1 MSDDAPPGT
10 AADPAAVYLA
20 RCLIADHGYVPGH
33 VAEAAPLAEAC
44 DIVLT
49 SGNEDGLVIACI
61 VDRDRHPGRRFELP
75 ADRLEEIADACRH
88 HAGRFLGL
96 RRMTTVEIWEIGASD
111 AADHER
117 LKSYT
122 FRRRSRHGVQ
132 VKAYAVDSATGA
144 LFSTAGDAGKRA
156 PWLRQI
162 LTEPRRDRATLAA
175 SVAERRKAAARFHAP
190 PRATLALIAALV
202 AMFAV
207 ELLWA
212 LVPATG
218 LTTPGVP
225 TLVAFGALDR
235 AHFVDG
241 EWWRLLT
248 CAFLHGS
255 FVHLLS
261 NSVALLMAGSL
272 IESLAGRAWML
283 ALFVL
288 GAVGGSVLS
297 LAINPSRVVSVGA
310 SGAVMGMMAAALVL
324 SLRLPHGPA
333 RTRLMVTLGYILV
346 LSLVP
351 LFSQIDYAA
360 HIGGALTGAAIGGLL
375 LLTWRRT
382 DDHPRGRRLAALL
395 AAAGL
400 AYTAVGIGS
409 AIADRDAYQ
418 RLADLPRLLAPDALL
433 ANPDEAA
440 LIATAPALLADYPR
454 DPRVLYLAGE
464 HALASD
470 DAAAA
475 ITYYQ
480 RALAEQELLRL
491 IYGDKR
497 HLDDVLRRRLAQ
509 LEAPAQR

>member
-1 MSDDAPPGT
+1 MSDDAPPDT

-33 VAEAAPLAEAC
+33 VAEAAPLAEVC
-44 DIVLT
+44 DLVLT

-61 VDRDRHPGRRFELP
+61 VDRDTHPDRRFELP

-96 RRMTTVEIWEIGASD
+96 RRMTTVEIWEVGPSTD
-111 AADHER
+111 ADRER
-117 LKSYT
+117 DQDRLRDYT

-144 LFSTAGDAGKRA
+144 LFSTAGDASKRA
-156 PWLRQI
+156 PWLRQV
-162 LTEPRRDRATLAA
+162 LGEPRRSRATLAA

-202 AMFAV
+202 AMFVV
-207 ELLWA
+207 ELAWA
-212 LVPATG
+212 LHPATG
-218 LTTPGVP
+218 LTSPSVP

-235 AHFVDG
+235 AHFLDG

-283 ALFVL
+283 ALFVV
-288 GAVGGSVLS
+288 GAVGGSALS
-297 LAINPSRVVSVGA
+297 LAINSPRVVTVGA

-333 RTRLMVTLGYILV
+333 RTRLMVTLGYILA

-351 LFSQIDYAA
+351 LFSQIDYGA
-360 HIGGALTGAAIGGLL
+360 HIGGALTGAAVGGLL

-382 DDHPRGRRLAALL
+382 DEHPRGRRLAALL

-400 AYTAVGIGS
+400 AFTAFGVAS
-409 AIADRDAYQ
+409 AIADRAEYQ
-418 RLADLPRLLAPDALL
+418 RTYDLPRLLAPRERL
-433 ANPDEAA
+433 ANPDEAE
-440 LIATAPALLADYPR
+440 LIDAAPELLADYPR

-475 ITYYQ
+475 ITYYR

-491 IYGDKR
+491 LYGDDHR
-497 HLDDVLRRRLAQ
+497 IDDVIRRRLAQ
-509 LEAPAQR
+509 LEK